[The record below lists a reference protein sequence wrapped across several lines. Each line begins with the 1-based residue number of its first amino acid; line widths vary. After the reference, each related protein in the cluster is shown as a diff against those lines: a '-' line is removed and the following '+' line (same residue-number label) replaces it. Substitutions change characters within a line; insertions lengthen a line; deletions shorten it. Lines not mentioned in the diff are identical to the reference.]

1 MASREWGRQLH
12 GPSQHVR
19 QPRDIPLLSLC
30 VSTPVC
36 AFQIPLYAVAASSCQ
51 PPAQQLDQDELE
63 KADDMEAI
71 LFP

>member
-1 MASREWGRQLH
+1 M
-12 GPSQHVR
+12 V
-19 QPRDIPLLSLC
+19 PLNTSDSLAIFRC
-30 VSTPVC
+30 SPFVSARPVC